1 ALGMA
6 VGLAQFVWTRHY
18 LGNAGVAAAGE
29 QPGAW
34 KVVVA
39 IAAAVALAAALVMAG
54 VLKIDAVA
62 MAAGASWAM
71 LVLGVGYFV
80 YLLFFAGLTAVERRR
95 VLVMVAL
102 VAASVTFWAGY
113 EQTAPPLNFF
123 ADRLAHRPGQAWR
136 LP

>member
-1 ALGMA
+1 LIVGWFADRYGWRWGFAVPALGMA
-6 VGLAQFVWTRHY
+6 VGVAQFEWTRHY

-62 MAAGASWAM
+62 LGAGASWAM
-71 LVLGVGYFV
+71 PVPGVGYIVSPRFS
-80 YLLFFAGLTAVERRR
+80 ARPPS
-95 VLVMVAL
+95 
-102 VAASVTFWAGY
+102 AAPA
-113 EQTAPPLNFF
+113 
-123 ADRLAHRPGQAWR
+123 
-136 LP
+136 

>member
-1 ALGMA
+1 MA

-54 VLKIDAVA
+54 ELKIDAVA

-71 LVLGVGYFV
+71 LGLGVGYFV

-95 VLVMVAL
+95 LL
-102 VAASVTFWAGY
+102 VAAALGAASGAFWARY
-113 EQTAPPLNFF
+113 ERAGP
-123 ADRLAHRPGQAWR
+123 
-136 LP
+136 